1 MRLLRTA
8 SLSLVA
14 LTLAACSKE
23 PVSTTVDE
31 ALAGP
36 ETELAANF
44 AAAADSSAR
53 RERSITA
60 LLLHRFF
67 GELRSHD
74 NPEARQLLA
83 ESRALADSGRA
94 AAQAGDRDTARG
106 YFQAAHEAL
115 FDAVALVLPEAYE
128 RTGTVVD
135 HIVARITARLG
146 DRLAP
151 RIRRVLSLVTELRTS
166 AGAAAAGGDEG
177 HGLAL
182 NVRALD
188 ILRALHRHLQQ
199 PGAAGLPGDQ
209 GSGPPPTP

>member
-8 SLSLVA
+8 SVSLIA

-23 PVSTTVDE
+23 PVSTAMDE
-31 ALAGP
+31 ALTGP
-36 ETELAANF
+36 EAQLAANF
-44 AAAADSSAR
+44 AAAADNTGR

-67 GELRSHD
+67 GELRAHD

-83 ESRALADSGRA
+83 QSRALADSGRA
-94 AAQAGDRDTARG
+94 AAQAGDRVAARS

-115 FDAVALVLPEAYE
+115 FDAVALVLPDAYE

-135 HIVARITARLG
+135 DIVARITARLG
-146 DRLAP
+146 DRQAP
-151 RIRRVLSLVTELRTS
+151 RIRRVLSLVTELRTA
-166 AGAAAAGGDEG
+166 AGAAAAAGDEG

-182 NVRALD
+182 NARALD
-188 ILRALHRHLQQ
+188 ILRALHRHLQR

-209 GSGPPPTP
+209 GSGPPPAP